1 MQAWAGGRA
10 LQIGTIMS
18 ALRPGNKAPISGQY
32 LEVGPR
38 GGNVGTHEVTSTKN
52 NPLPPTQVAGRTY
65 KPVDGTNNKSGGRK

>member
-1 MQAWAGGRA
+1 
-10 LQIGTIMS
+10 LQIGTNMS

-65 KPVDGTNNKSGGRK
+65 KPIDGTNNKSGDRK